1 MCRCKGYP
9 HYKKVTNVKHS
20 RQAEIVI
27 SYHFGR
33 GEFFPNRESGK
44 QKINRYLFDVNYSL
58 DCSARHYCD
67 DLLLN

>member
-20 RQAEIVI
+20 RQAEIVNFPI
-27 SYHFGR
+27 SA
-33 GEFFPNRESGK
+33 GESFFRIGKSSK

-67 DLLLN
+67 DLRLN

>member
-20 RQAEIVI
+20 RQAEIVNFPI
-27 SYHFGR
+27 SA
-33 GEFFPNRESGK
+33 GESFFRIRKK
-44 QKINRYLFDVNYSL
+44 QDTKNQYFNVNYSL